1 MSRESYAL
9 PSASSSNGGAGS
21 PNHQTNVSPSMNGLI
36 LIDKPAGCTSHDVV
50 NRWRKIAGTK
60 RAGHLGTLDPMAT
73 GLLVIVTGNA
83 TRLAQFYGKSE
94 KTYRAEI
101 TFGETSDT
109 YDAEGVITATN
120 TPLPPLETILA
131 ALAEFRGS
139 FQQTPPPVSA
149 KKVKG
154 VPAYKLARQN
164 IEVELKPVAV
174 EVKQLDVLN
183 MAADKLTVVIGC
195 TAGTYIRSIAHD
207 LGQRLGCGAL
217 LSCLRRTHAGEYS
230 VEQAHTLDQLAAFAA
245 ENRLSEKAL
254 IPIAQMLP
262 HLPAEYFDSVVEA
275 HIRHGRE
282 FRTSPF
288 VVTPGSPLIKAL
300 SRSGDLIAIG
310 ELKIPNLYHPAVV
323 F

>member
-1 MSRESYAL
+1 
-9 PSASSSNGGAGS
+9 
-21 PNHQTNVSPSMNGLI
+21 MNGLI

-73 GLLVIVTGNA
+73 GLLVVVTGTA

-94 KTYRAEI
+94 KTYLAEV
-101 TFGETSDT
+101 TLGSVSNT
-109 YDAEGVITATN
+109 YDAEGEVTITN
-120 TPLPPLETILA
+120 VPVPPAEAVLA
-131 ALAEFRGS
+131 ALNEFRGR
-139 FQQTPPPVSA
+139 FLQMPPQVSA
-149 KKVKG
+149 KKVGG

-164 IEVELKPVAV
+164 VPVELTPVEV
-174 EVKQLDVLN
+174 EVKQLDVQSFTAN
-183 MAADKLTVVIGC
+183 KLSVLVTC

-217 LSCLRRTHAGEYS
+217 LSCLRRTRAGEYS
-230 VEQAHTLDQLAAFAA
+230 VNSAKTLDELANLSA
-245 ENRLSEKAL
+245 EHRLEEAL

-262 HLPAEYFDSVVEA
+262 EMPSEYFDLAEET
-275 HIRHGRE
+275 HIRQGRA

-288 VVTPGSPLIKAL
+288 VVPPGTPLVKAL
-300 SRSGDLIAIG
+300 SRSGNLIAIG
-310 ELKIPNLYHPAVV
+310 ELKIPNLYHPGTV